1 MLLFRRLFLS
11 GLICLLASP
20 FAVGQAKS
28 KVSFEQ
34 SETLFTIVTAM
45 NACGYDDDL
54 AHSNPVRDDV
64 RTAVQRAVGQS
75 PEASTAKREMCAFYA
90 DHKAANDPSRDLS
103 QYISLALNLGPAPD
117 FKPRVKE
124 ADLPP
129 DASYVLGF
137 VPLVVDFY
145 KSTHLHEIWNQ
156 EQPRYQQIMEQLHD
170 PLSNMILATD
180 VYLKMPIS
188 GTASRHLV
196 IYLEPM
202 AGSGQVNARN
212 YGEDYFL
219 VVSPSGNTL
228 PLDQIRHTY
237 LHFTLDTLTMRRPAA
252 MKKLDPVLNEVQNA
266 PLDDVYKRD
275 AALLVTES
283 LIRALEAR
291 MIPGKNVEPKR
302 QEKVGEDMAEGF
314 VLTRY
319 FYDALVKFEPEPTSL
334 KDAFPDWL
342 YYMDI
347 SHERKVAA
355 ETKFSAK
362 APTEVV
368 KSKTPGKDQPAS
380 QIEVAERKMSD
391 GDLEGAEKIAQQVA
405 SENSNDSPRGYMLL
419 GQLATLNRDKDNAI
433 KYFEITLR
441 TAKDPR
447 LIAWSH
453 IYLGRIY
460 DVDQERDMAVKHYQA
475 ALRSGDESPQLAA
488 AAKRGLESPYERRSS
503 SEQDKQ

>member
-1 MLLFRRLFLS
+1 VLLFRGLFFS
-11 GLICLLASP
+11 GLICLLTSSLAL
-20 FAVGQAKS
+20 GQSKS
-28 KVSFEQ
+28 KVSLEP

-45 NACGYDDDL
+45 NTCGYDADF
-54 AHSNPVRDDV
+54 ANSAPVREEV
-64 RTAVQRAVGQS
+64 RTAVQRAIGQS
-75 PEASTAKREMCAFYA
+75 PDASAATREMCTFYR
-90 DHKAANDPSRDLS
+90 DHMASDPSRDLS
-103 QYISLALNLGPAPD
+103 QYISLGLNLGPAPD

-129 DASYVLGF
+129 DAAYVLGF
-137 VPLVVDFY
+137 VPLVADFY
-145 KSTHLHEIWNQ
+145 KTIHLNDIWNR
-156 EQPRYQQIMEQLHD
+156 EQPRYQEIMEQVHD

-180 VYLKMPIS
+180 IYLKMPIS
-188 GTASRHLV
+188 GTAAKQLV

-202 AGSGQVNARN
+202 AGPGQVNARN
-212 YGEDYFL
+212 YGDDYFL

-228 PLDQIRHTY
+228 PLAQIRHTY
-237 LHFTLDTLTMRRPAA
+237 LHFTLDSLALKRPAA
-252 MKKLDPVLNEVQNA
+252 MKKLDPVLNEIQSA
-266 PLDDVYKRD
+266 PLDDVYKRE

-283 LIRALEAR
+283 MLRALEAR

-302 QEKVGEDMAEGF
+302 QEEVGKDMAEGF

-319 FYDALVKFEPEPTSL
+319 FYDALLKFEPESTSL

-355 ETKFSAK
+355 ETKFTGK

-368 KSKTPGKDQPAS
+368 KSKTAGKEQPAS
-380 QIEVAERKMSD
+380 QIDVAEQKMSER
-391 GDLEGAEKIAQQVA
+391 DLVGAEKLAQQVA
-405 SENSNDSPRGYMLL
+405 SENSGDSPRAYMLL
-419 GQLATLNRDKDNAI
+419 GQIATLNRDKDNAI
-433 KYFEITLR
+433 KYFETTLR

-475 ALRSGDESPQLAA
+475 ALRSGDDSPQVQAA
-488 AAKRGLESPYERRSS
+488 AERGLKSAYERRGSS
-503 SEQDKQ
+503 DQDKQ